1 MISFQEFQKMDLRV
15 GKVVGVE
22 EVGGTENLLKL
33 KVDFGEK
40 PSAGSG
46 REIRQIIA
54 GIAKFYKAEDLLG
67 KDIVVIVNLE
77 PKKVFGLESQGM
89 LLAADVKGEPILL
102 LPDKKVPPG
111 TKIR

>member
-1 MISFQEFQKMDLRV
+1 MISFQEFQKMDLQI
-15 GKVVGVE
+15 GKVIEVKGVE
-22 EVGGTENLLKL
+22 GAENLLKL

-40 PSAGSG
+40 PSKSSG

-77 PKKVFGLESQGM
+77 PKRVFGLESQGM
-89 LLAADVKGEPILL
+89 LLAADVEGEPILL